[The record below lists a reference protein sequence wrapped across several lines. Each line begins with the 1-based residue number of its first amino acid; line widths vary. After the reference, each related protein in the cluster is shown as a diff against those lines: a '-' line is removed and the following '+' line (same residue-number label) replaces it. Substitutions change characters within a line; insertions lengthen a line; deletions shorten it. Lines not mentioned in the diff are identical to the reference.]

1 MKAATVSQIKKAL
14 RDTDPDK
21 VMEFCLRLAK
31 FKKDNKEL
39 LTYLLFMA
47 DDESYYVQS
56 TKEMVEEQFGEI
68 NSSHLYYAKKGIRKA
83 LRITNQFIKYSNEK
97 TTEIELLLHFCEL
110 MKQLPFNFH
119 RSTTMK
125 NLYDRQL
132 ARIEKAVA
140 SLHEDLQYDYEQL
153 LANVSV

>member
-1 MKAATVSQIKKAL
+1 
-14 RDTDPDK
+14 
-21 VMEFCLRLAK
+21 MEYCLRLAK

-47 DDESYYVQS
+47 GDESYYVRS
-56 TKEMVEEQFGEI
+56 VKEVIEEQFGEI
-68 NSSHLYYAKKGIRKA
+68 NASHLYYAKKGIRKS
-83 LRITNQFIKYSNEK
+83 LRMTNQFIKYSNEK
-97 TTEIELLLHFCEL
+97 TTEIELLIHFCEH

-132 ARIEKAVA
+132 VRIEKAVG

-153 LANVSV
+153 LADAGL

>member
-1 MKAATVSQIKKAL
+1 MKAATVSEIKKAL
-14 RDTDPDK
+14 KETDSNK

-47 DDESYYVQS
+47 DDEPYYVQS
-56 TKEMVEEQFGEI
+56 AKDVVEEQFREI

-83 LRITNQFIKYSNEK
+83 LRMTNQFIKYSSEK

-110 MKQLPFNFH
+110 MKDLPFNFH

-125 NLYDRQL
+125 NLYDRQI
-132 ARIEKAVA
+132 ARIEKAVS

-153 LANVSV
+153 LADQKM

>member
-1 MKAATVSQIKKAL
+1 
-14 RDTDPDK
+14 
-21 VMEFCLRLAK
+21 
-31 FKKDNKEL
+31 
-39 LTYLLFMA
+39 MA

-56 TKEMVEEQFGEI
+56 TKDMVEEQFGEI

-83 LRITNQFIKYSNEK
+83 LRMTNQFIKYSNEK

-125 NLYDRQL
+125 NLYERQI

-153 LANVSV
+153 LANASV